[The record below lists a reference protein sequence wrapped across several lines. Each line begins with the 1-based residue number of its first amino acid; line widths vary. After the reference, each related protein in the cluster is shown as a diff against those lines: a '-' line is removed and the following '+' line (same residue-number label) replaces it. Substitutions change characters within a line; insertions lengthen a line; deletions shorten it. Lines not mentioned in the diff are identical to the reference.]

1 MVRVCVGFQPYLLI
15 RVEVFGDRWIR
26 ESGKLSRSTLVK
38 QETLRGL
45 RGCSRVTSYPYR
57 VRGVQ
62 CGTAVSDLVI
72 VLSSYNPKAILWQE
86 CAVIRRWKVIQYP

>member
-26 ESGKLSRSTLVK
+26 ESGKLRRSTLVK

-45 RGCSRVTSYPYR
+45 RGCSRVTSYPYMAAKMK
-57 VRGVQ
+57 
-62 CGTAVSDLVI
+62 CGTTVLVL
-72 VLSSYNPKAILWQE
+72 V
-86 CAVIRRWKVIQYP
+86 